1 MKYGFALA
9 AVLLASV
16 SLTATSVSAKNA
28 GRVIDREA
36 DVRKDG
42 NLSLER
48 IEPGLTQAIR
58 GNIKATQALD
68 IAVIPLPNPLP
79 PEWAEALA
87 PDRARQIPITDASGK
102 AQALPLQPVSFRA
115 LHVSRDNVGTV
126 YTSILNQDG
135 TSFFVLLSP
144 GSGEALKEGSLFII
158 TSNGRYALTSRGESI
173 DLKNAGVK
181 LSKGRLG
188 NIFLEAHPSP
198 VPEITTIDRKD
209 EFGKLFFSELDN
221 LFPEDVVIRGV
232 QYSARPYTTEF
243 LALYT
248 PLNSFG
254 DRYTSCGSLAVGSGG
269 PIGLIT
275 SVAFSLPK
283 VLSSNDCLTVKKPGK
298 KRGK

>member
-1 MKYGFALA
+1 MKYGFALV

-16 SLTATSVSAKNA
+16 SLTATPASAKNA
-28 GRVIDREA
+28 GRIIDREA

-58 GNIKATQALD
+58 GDIKATEALD

-87 PDRARQIPITDASGK
+87 PDQARQVPITDASGK
-102 AQALPLQPVSFRA
+102 PQALSLQPVKLRG
-115 LHVSRDNVGTV
+115 LYVSPEQVGTV
-126 YTSILNQDG
+126 FDSIINQDG
-135 TSFFVLLSP
+135 TSFFVLLP
-144 GSGEALKEGSLFII
+144 QGSRETLKEGSLFII
-158 TSNGRYALTSRGESI
+158 TSDGRYALTSRGESI

-188 NIFLEAHPSP
+188 TTFLGANPSP

-209 EFGKLFFSELDN
+209 EFGKLFFSELEN
-221 LFPEDVVIRGV
+221 LFPEEVVIRGI

-269 PIGLIT
+269 PIGLAT
-275 SVAFSLPK
+275 SVVFSLPK
-283 VLSSNDCLTVKKPGK
+283 VLSSNDCLAVKKPGK
-298 KRGK
+298 KKGK